1 MTALYCVAVSPAALS
16 GSWYSA
22 TFASSP
28 PVLHEA
34 RNASSAA
41 RSDADGVTDGLNDI
55 STRRTPACRVR
66 PADDMEAGNTPGPK
80 NTRSESSVLPGLITL
95 LTHAEM
101 SWSIV
106 PPYDPAEIVAPITAP
121 VPPLTDVDESSTSS
135 APQLVA
141 EPVIVALPVSCAAEA
156 SCW

>member
-66 PADDMEAGNTPGPK
+66 PADDMEAGNTPGAK
-80 NTRSESSVLPGLITL
+80 KTRPETSVLPGLT
-95 LTHAEM
+95 
-101 SWSIV
+101 
-106 PPYDPAEIVAPITAP
+106 
-121 VPPLTDVDESSTSS
+121 PPLTQGE
-135 APQLVA
+135 
-141 EPVIVALPVSCAAEA
+141 VSWAI
-156 SCW
+156 